1 MLKAVTTKGTTFVT
15 KPKILVITSTV
26 REGRLGSKIADWYID
41 QAKEATKD
49 MEFELLD
56 INELNLPL
64 FNEPMPPLFHQYSE
78 IQNKL
83 ADIIAGADGFVF
95 ITGEYNYSVP
105 GSLKNFLDY
114 IYAEWGRRPATF
126 VGYGSRGGVVAIQAL
141 VNILSGLG
149 VPTLGW
155 YGYTLH
161 IDSPWEAFD
170 DNGKLREELL
180 KGDVTK
186 QVNELRLWAES
197 FKEVRVKAS
206 GDNSGDK

>member
-1 MLKAVTTKGTTFVT
+1 MT
-15 KPKILVITSTV
+15 KPKILVITSTA
-26 REGRLGSKIADWYID
+26 REGRLGRKIADWYID
-41 QAKEATKD
+41 QAKNATDKL
-49 MEFELLD
+49 EFELLD
-56 INELNLPL
+56 IDELDLPL
-64 FNEPMPPLFHQYSE
+64 FNEPIPPVYHQYGE
-78 IQNKL
+78 LQNKL

-114 IYAEWGRRPATF
+114 LFAEWGRRPATF
-126 VGYGSRGGVVAIQAL
+126 VGYGTHGGVRAIHHL

-170 DNGKLREELL
+170 DNGKLRQELL

-186 QVNELRLWAES
+186 QVKELQLWAEA
-197 FKEVRVKAS
+197 FKGVRVEAS
-206 GDNSGDK
+206 DEK

>member
-1 MLKAVTTKGTTFVT
+1 MA

-26 REGRLGSKIADWYID
+26 REGRVGRKIADWYIN
-41 QAKEATKD
+41 QAKNATND
-49 MEFELLD
+49 LEFELLD
-56 INELNLPL
+56 IGELDLPL
-64 FNEPMPPLFHQYSE
+64 FNEPLPPVYHQYGE
-78 IQNKL
+78 LQNKL
-83 ADIIAGADGFVF
+83 AALIAGADGFVF

-114 IYAEWGRRPATF
+114 LYAEWGRRPATF
-126 VGYGSRGGVVAIQAL
+126 VGYGVHGGVRAIQDL

-170 DNGKLREELL
+170 DNGKLKEELL
-180 KGDVTK
+180 KGEIPK
-186 QVNELRLWAES
+186 QVNELQLWVEAFREARTKVS
-197 FKEVRVKAS
+197 EEE
-206 GDNSGDK
+206 

>member
-1 MLKAVTTKGTTFVT
+1 MTLCSNSIRKGTIMT
-15 KPKILVITSTV
+15 KPKILVIVSTV
-26 REGRLGSKIADWYID
+26 REGRQGRTIADWYID
-41 QAKEATKD
+41 QAKKVTQDAD
-49 MEFELLD
+49 FEILD

-64 FNEPMPPLFHQYSE
+64 FNEPLPPLYHQYSE
-78 IQNKL
+78 LQNKL
-83 ADIIAGADGFVF
+83 ADTIADADGFVF

-126 VGYGSRGGVVAIQAL
+126 VGYGVHGGVRAVQDL

-155 YGYTLH
+155 YGYTVH

-170 DNGKLREELL
+170 ESGTLRTELL
-180 KGDVTK
+180 KGDAAK
-186 QVNELRLWAES
+186 QVKELQLWAEA
-197 FKEVRVKAS
+197 FKEVRAKAS
-206 GDNSGDK
+206 EEK